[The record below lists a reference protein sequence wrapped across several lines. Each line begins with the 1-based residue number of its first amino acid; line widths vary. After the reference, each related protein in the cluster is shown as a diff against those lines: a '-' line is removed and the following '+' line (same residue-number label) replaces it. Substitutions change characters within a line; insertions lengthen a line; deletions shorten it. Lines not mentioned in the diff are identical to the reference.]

1 MSSSFMCPNCGIKV
15 SAAEESGCPG
25 CGHIQSESTSSE
37 SSFTQKSETKK
48 TDIGQK
54 RDPFKDKDS
63 GLGWIQEFLRNN
75 VLGADAA
82 YQANPKQML
91 LELEGKCLAAFDQA
105 PNEESKNILNSYLSW
120 INLDMGRFKI
130 SYDYAIKGVA
140 CSEVFFRNQ
149 SFDSIFGSVR
159 ELNLNNDY
167 KMWLEKARETNY
179 PELAYQEMQYFMN
192 IGEIEKAL
200 ERCDEHYA
208 GDPNWGP
215 YNRAYILQQG
225 GRTDEAEII
234 YRKLTSRKVTELSFP
249 ASANSLAFAIL
260 MPQRRFL
267 EAEQL
272 LVQTLCTTNMR
283 EKINAY
289 SNLAMVAF
297 QMKEFDAATR
307 FANVGASSHEL
318 AIASESRL
326 TLVKIQ
332 LQRLL
337 DDENTPIDAWDKL
350 LTAVQENLQNADF
363 DDAAAL
369 FTTLIATCE
378 RSSRKGELVNILE
391 SEYQLLTQSIDWGHN
406 ATVTMEIE
414 IARVERLSPIFLE
427 EKRYPELEALF
438 TGSMS
443 FLGDHRNDG
452 LIEYLRIPFA
462 DVEFR
467 KKCLVISHSTFLA
480 EWASFETHPEIHEE
494 LVNNKYEPI
503 LLCLAKNPAVADSV
517 LTVITAEKDLD
528 LDFAISTRETLSQEM
543 IELLI
548 SSAFETVR
556 REIAR
561 RADLT
566 QSQYERLATD
576 EALLVRDAIREN
588 TACSAELKALAALGS
603 L

>member
-1 MSSSFMCPNCGIKV
+1 MCPNCGIKV

-25 CGHIQSESTSSE
+25 CGHIQSESAPSTDNFS
-37 SSFTQKSETKK
+37 QKMETKN
-48 TDIGQK
+48 TDLGQK
-54 RDPFKDKDS
+54 RNPFKEKDS
-63 GLGWIQEFLRNN
+63 ELGWIQDFLRNN
-75 VLGADAA
+75 VLGSDDA
-82 YQANPKQML
+82 YQANPKKLL
-91 LELEGKCLAAFDQA
+91 LELESKCLAVFDQA
-105 PNEESKNILNSYLSW
+105 PNEESRNILNAYLSW

-130 SYDYAIKGVA
+130 SYDYAIKGVS

-159 ELNLNNDY
+159 ELNLNDDY
-167 KMWLEKARETNY
+167 KMWLERAKDQNY
-179 PELAYQEMQYFMN
+179 PDLGYHEMQYYIN
-192 IGEIEKAL
+192 TGEVEKAL
-200 ERCDEHYA
+200 EKCDEHFV
-208 GDPNWGP
+208 GNLDWGL
-215 YNRAYILQQG
+215 YNRAGILKEF
-225 GRTDEAEII
+225 GRDDEAEVL
-234 YRKLTSRKVTELSFP
+234 YRKLTSRRASDPSFP
-249 ASANSLAFAIL
+249 ASANSLAFSIL
-260 MPQRRFL
+260 MPQRRFF

-326 TLVKIQ
+326 TLVKIE

-337 DDENTPIDAWDKL
+337 ENEGAPIEAWDKL
-350 LTAVQENLQNADF
+350 LATVQENLLNTDF

-369 FTTLIATCE
+369 FTALITTCE
-378 RSSRKGELVNILE
+378 HSSRKSELVDILD

-406 ATVTMEIE
+406 AKVTMEIE
-414 IARVERLSPIFLE
+414 IARVEKLSPIFLE

-438 TGSMS
+438 TGAMS
-443 FLGDHRNDG
+443 FLGDHHNDG

-462 DVEFR
+462 DLEFR
-467 KKCLVISHSTFLA
+467 KKCLVITDQTFLA
-480 EWASFETHPEIHEE
+480 QWASLETHSEIIAE
-494 LVNNKYEPI
+494 LVKNKYEPI
-503 LLCLAKNPAVADSV
+503 LVSLARNIATTDSI
-517 LTVITAEKDLD
+517 LGIIIAEKDLD
-528 LDFAISTRETLSQEM
+528 LDFAISTREVLSQEM
-543 IELLI
+543 IKLLI

-561 RADLT
+561 RGDLT

-588 TACSAELKALAALGS
+588 PACSAELKALAALGS